1 MSDITELKF
10 PEYLYGINLYNG
22 DDLKGGACWAVSV
35 QEGNIM
41 WQLGRV
47 IDVVFSDYVTI
58 FDPDGLE
65 KFTGPIVKFLNGYYL
80 ELGLKVTSISGGAR
94 GRANCYMYDNEGNFV
109 SQTGGLV
116 FLAGSTVD
124 AFVGYTL
131 KLALVTQYYP
141 SYGQIGVASPT
152 DVRLTCI
159 TIQEVPRGYNSPIIS
174 DGLMVSAGQIQSDA
188 RAAMG
193 VNVGCQIYQYDMW
206 HITSLED
213 FATWLHSV
221 GEPVT
226 DPVEMPE
233 EPAGGDDT
241 SGTGGGG
248 GDYGGGGGT
257 SLNPWVNNNDPI
269 DFPDLP
275 TGGALASGAIVGY
288 KVPQA
293 TLTSLMQKLWST
305 SIFDIATWQKLVS
318 NPMDCIISLHCLPFE
333 PDGSAVGEIGIGS
346 FMTGLQA
353 PKISSEYKYIDCGSL
368 NLKHFWGSAL
378 DYSPY
383 TRCELYLPFIGIKDI
398 ATEDVQGQTVHI
410 KYGIDVLTGDCIAHV
425 KCGQSVM
432 YKFKGNMR
440 MVIPLSS
447 KTTDMW
453 VKTGA
458 AVAGIA
464 GTVATG
470 GSGAVVAGA
479 VAGGAGTVAS
489 SKIRTER
496 SGDIS
501 GAVGSLDDFRPY
513 FIIHRPA
520 QSLARHYNKYKG
532 YPSNITSMLGSLS
545 GYTEVEH
552 IHLTGIEG
560 ATDTELNEIEQLLK
574 NGVII

>member
-1 MSDITELKF
+1 MADILDAVF
-10 PEYLYGINLYNG
+10 PEFVYGLNLFNG
-22 DDLKGGACWAVSV
+22 DDIKGGADW
-35 QEGNIM
+35 QEQDPDLGWVRK
-41 WQLGRV
+41 WQFGRV
-47 IDVVFSDYVTI
+47 ISVVFSDYVTV
-58 FDPDGLE
+58 FDPQALP
-65 KFTGPIVKFLNGYYL
+65 KFTGAIVTFPNGYSIRL
-80 ELGLKVTSISGGAR
+80 ALGCLDSSGSIYFR
-94 GRANCYMYDNEGNFV
+94 PCWFDE
-109 SQTGGLV
+109 TGEYK
-116 FLAGSTVD
+116 STIADYAINTGTLD
-124 AFVGYTL
+124 ALPGYTF
-131 KLALVTQYYP
+131 KIALITNYYDQVP
-141 SYGQIGVASPT
+141 TIGVTHPYKLS
-152 DVRLTCI
+152 LQCI
-159 TIQEVPRGYNSPIIS
+159 ALGEIPSSYDSPIIA
-174 DGLMVSAGQIQSDA
+174 DGLLVNNKQIQYDAWAALNISAGA
-188 RAAMG
+188 T
-193 VNVGCQIYQYDMW
+193 VNVYDLW
-206 HITSLED
+206 SITSIET
-213 FATWLHSV
+213 FATWLHER
-221 GEPVT
+221 GLPFT
-226 DPVEMPE
+226 DPVVMPE
-233 EPAGGDDT
+233 EPAGGDDI
-241 SGTGGGG
+241 SGPGGGG
-248 GDYGGGGGT
+248 GDYGGGGGIPT
-257 SLNPWVNNNDPI
+257 NPWVTNNDPI

-275 TGGALASGAIVGY
+275 TGGALASGAIIGY

-333 PDGSAVGEIGIGS
+333 PDGTAVGEIGIGS

-353 PKISSEYKYIDCGSL
+353 PKISNEYKYIDCGSVS
-368 NLKHFWGSAL
+368 LKHFWGSAL

-398 ATEDVQGQTVHI
+398 ATEDVQGQTIYI

-432 YKFKGNMR
+432 YKFKGNVR
-440 MVIPLSS
+440 MAIPLSS

-470 GSGAVVAGA
+470 GSGAMVAGA

-513 FIIHRPA
+513 FIFHRPA
-520 QSLARHYNKYKG
+520 QSLAKHYNKYKG
-532 YPSNITSMLGSLS
+532 YPSNITSALSALS

-552 IHLTGIEG
+552 IHLTNIEG